1 MEEDAA
7 KRALLLL
14 ECSPTLPLPPP
25 SPHPPPSPPLP
36 PRPASPPPSCLQ
48 SFGRRRAIRFTAAY
62 DGVRETAG
70 TTDRWSRPAIVGFR
84 ELLREGRS
92 ILSVTSSREIGERER
107 ERHVDYDG
115 AKARPRDIEI
125 SWNVF
130 ASAYA

>member
-25 SPHPPPSPPLP
+25 PPHPPPSPPLP

-62 DGVRETAG
+62 DGVHETAG
-70 TTDRWSRPAIVGFR
+70 TTDRWSRPAIVGLQ

-92 ILSVTSSREIGERER
+92 YLLPARGRIETG
-107 ERHVDYDG
+107 ERHVDG

-125 SWNVF
+125 SWNVS